1 VAEALEWNYGLSEHP
16 WEAKSFYVLIS
27 VSMLI
32 AAAANLMG
40 VNPVKVLYGSQVLAG
55 ILTVPILFFIL
66 VLSNDRKVMRTTNS
80 RWQNFWIGAA
90 SGGLLATQGIMLLLK
105 ITQ

>member
-1 VAEALEWNYGLSEHP
+1 
-16 WEAKSFYVLIS
+16 
-27 VSMLI
+27 
-32 AAAANLMG
+32 
-40 VNPVKVLYGSQVLAG
+40 VLAG

-90 SGGLLATQGIMLLLK
+90 SGGLLATQAIMLLLK